1 LTTKS
6 EVVSASFRMLFR
18 CHKIYVKILQLNK
31 NNKHSAYSN
40 SFNSA

>member
-1 LTTKS
+1 LTAKS
-6 EVVSASFRMLFR
+6 EVVSVSFRMLFG
-18 CHKIYVKILQLNK
+18 CHKTYVKIMQLNK